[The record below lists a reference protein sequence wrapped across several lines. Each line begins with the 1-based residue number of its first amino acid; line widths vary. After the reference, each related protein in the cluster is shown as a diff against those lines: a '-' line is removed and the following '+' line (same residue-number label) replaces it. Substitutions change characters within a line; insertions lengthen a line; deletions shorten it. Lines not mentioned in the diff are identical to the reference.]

1 MMVKEHITESYGVI
15 EAVVGT
21 NGSGAALQQYT
32 AANNA
37 PGLISAAMPTATFAD
52 IATTA
57 MTVADRGLLQHYY
70 DNTDREWTAAP
81 QATVDGQRLLQGAQV
96 HAICQSL
103 NDTFIE
109 LHAPPYAISVPARD
123 RHHPTE

>member
-21 NGSGAALQQYT
+21 NGSGAALQQYN

-57 MTVADRGLLQHYY
+57 MTVADCGLPQHSYA
-70 DNTDREWTAAP
+70 NTEREWRAAQQAAGNGTTP
-81 QATVDGQRLLQGAQV
+81 QTGPRTQQ
-96 HAICQSL
+96 
-103 NDTFIE
+103 N
-109 LHAPPYAISVPARD
+109 APTR
-123 RHHPTE
+123 E

>member
-21 NGSGAALQQYT
+21 NGSGAALQQYN

-52 IATTA
+52 IATPA
-57 MTVADRGLLQHYY
+57 MTVAASGLLQPYY
-70 DNTDREWTAAP
+70 ENTEREWTEAQHAAVNGHSLLTGP
-81 QATVDGQRLLQGAQV
+81 HINPPCQRAT
-96 HAICQSL
+96 H
-103 NDTFIE
+103 T
-109 LHAPPYAISVPARD
+109 P
-123 RHHPTE
+123 